1 MHYYKTGEFAKM
13 ANVSLRT
20 IRYYDKKGLLKPSAK
35 TEKGY
40 RLYTDEDFVKLQE
53 ILSLKYL
60 GFSLDEIFTMT
71 LHTDRESMK
80 ASLDLQDK
88 LITQR
93 INHLKAVQSSLK
105 ETQAML
111 NENEE
116 IDWKSLLNLI
126 HLSTMQDDLVEQY
139 KNSSNVEIRIRI
151 HEKYSVSPV
160 HWFNWLYST
169 YQFKGHEKI
178 LELGCGNGQLWK
190 MNEEQ
195 INRTLDIT
203 LNDISKGMIQDAKE
217 NLKDIEGLHY
227 HQFDAHNIPYKDD
240 TFDVIIANHVMF
252 YLADIPKALSEIKR
266 VLKKDGIFYVSTY
279 GENHMKEIR
288 ELVQEFDPKITLS
301 SVNLYEVFGLQN
313 GQSILKDYFNDVER
327 VDYEDHLEVTD
338 MDDIANYIISCH
350 GNQIEYLTKNYNK
363 FHALLENKIKNKPYF
378 YITKEAGEF
387 ICKK

>member
-1 MHYYKTGEFAKM
+1 M

-35 TEKGY
+35 TDKGY

-105 ETQAML
+105 ETQMML
-111 NENEE
+111 EDHEE
-116 IDWKSLLNLI
+116 IDWKSILNLI

-151 HEKYSVSPV
+151 HEKYSVNPV

-169 YQFKGHEKI
+169 YQFKGNEKI

-190 MNEEQ
+190 MNEDH
-195 INRTLDIT
+195 IMDTLDIT
-203 LNDISKGMIQDAKE
+203 LNDISKGMINDAKE
-217 NLKDIEGLHY
+217 NLKDINGLKY
-227 HQFDAHNIPYKDD
+227 HQFDAHHIPYGED
-240 TFDVIIANHVMF
+240 TFDVIIANH
-252 YLADIPKALSEIKR
+252 
-266 VLKKDGIFYVSTY
+266 LK
-279 GENHMKEIR
+279 
-288 ELVQEFDPKITLS
+288 L
-301 SVNLYEVFGLQN
+301 
-313 GQSILKDYFNDVER
+313 
-327 VDYEDHLEVTD
+327 
-338 MDDIANYIISCH
+338 
-350 GNQIEYLTKNYNK
+350 
-363 FHALLENKIKNKPYF
+363 
-378 YITKEAGEF
+378 
-387 ICKK
+387 